1 MVKFWRTLLAFNTR
15 EADAVNVG
23 QAIRLCRNQ
32 RGVSQSDIAHQASCS
47 VSYLSMLENNKRD
60 PTLSTISKIAQ
71 ALDVPVG
78 LLFIL
83 ASDNRDLESVDLDVT
98 DKLKQSALRVLV
110 RPSKHL
116 IASKTGTR
124 KNG

>member
-1 MVKFWRTLLAFNTR
+1 M
-15 EADAVNVG
+15 NVG

-32 RGVSQSDIAHQASCS
+32 RGVSQSDVAHQASCS

-83 ASDNRDLESVDLDVT
+83 ASDKSDLALVDVEVT
-98 DKLKQSALRVLV
+98 DKLKKSALRSLTT
-110 RPSKHL
+110 PSKHL
-116 IASKTGTR
+116 VASQTR
-124 KNG
+124 ARNNG